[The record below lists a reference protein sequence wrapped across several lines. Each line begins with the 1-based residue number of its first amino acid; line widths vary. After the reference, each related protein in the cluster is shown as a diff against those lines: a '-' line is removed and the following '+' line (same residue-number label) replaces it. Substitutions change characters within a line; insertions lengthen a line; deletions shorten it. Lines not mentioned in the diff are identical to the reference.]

1 MKKQKIKENKK
12 QMPTTIWNVMFVSIF
27 ISNVGLNMGQQMSN
41 SLLGVYAKFLG
52 APATQIGYLMSAFAV
67 TALLFHL
74 ISGPAMNAYNRK
86 KLLIA
91 SMGFMAIAF
100 LGFGFSPNIADKLG
114 LNSVQ
119 VLILFRF
126 IQGVGNAF
134 GNSCSLTIVA
144 DTLPKEK
151 FTTGVG
157 YYACAQAISQAI
169 GPVVG
174 VFLRDAIGYHNT
186 YIFFFFIML
195 GAIILT
201 AKVPVLPQ
209 KTIPFSLKWDNIIAK
224 EIIAPSSVTLFMI
237 LGYAAI
243 NSFLLVYAEEKHIV
257 GGALFFTIY
266 AATLLLSRPIVGKL
280 TDKYGFTRIAT
291 PFLFMTVVSLLLIG
305 YSHKLWMLLLAAVA
319 NAFGFG
325 AVQPMLQSLC
335 MKAVAPERRGSAS
348 ATNYI
353 FMDIGTILGPNICGF
368 IADRFGYTEMMWI
381 TMAVLVLLGNVVIF
395 LTRDRIMEIERRFIE

>member
-1 MKKQKIKENKK
+1 MSKQVIRENGE

-100 LGFGFSPNIADKLG
+100 LGFGFSPNIADKFELAPI
-114 LNSVQ
+114 Q
-119 VLILFRF
+119 VLIVFRL

-134 GNSCSLTIVA
+134 GNGCSLTIVS

-151 FTTGVG
+151 FTTGMG

-174 VFLRDAIGYHNT
+174 VFLRDTIGYHNT
-186 YIFFFFIML
+186 YIVFFYHAWSDDINGKGTGCASKNNPIFF
-195 GAIILT
+195 
-201 AKVPVLPQ
+201 
-209 KTIPFSLKWDNIIAK
+209 
-224 EIIAPSSVTLFMI
+224 
-237 LGYAAI
+237 
-243 NSFLLVYAEEKHIV
+243 
-257 GGALFFTIY
+257 
-266 AATLLLSRPIVGKL
+266 
-280 TDKYGFTRIAT
+280 
-291 PFLFMTVVSLLLIG
+291 
-305 YSHKLWMLLLAAVA
+305 
-319 NAFGFG
+319 
-325 AVQPMLQSLC
+325 
-335 MKAVAPERRGSAS
+335 
-348 ATNYI
+348 
-353 FMDIGTILGPNICGF
+353 
-368 IADRFGYTEMMWI
+368 EM
-381 TMAVLVLLGNVVIF
+381 G
-395 LTRDRIMEIERRFIE
+395 